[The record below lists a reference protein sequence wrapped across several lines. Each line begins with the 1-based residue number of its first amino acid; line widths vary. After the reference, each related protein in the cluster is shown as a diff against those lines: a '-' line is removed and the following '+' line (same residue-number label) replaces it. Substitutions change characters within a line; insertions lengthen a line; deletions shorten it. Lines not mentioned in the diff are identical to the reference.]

1 MAGHTHV
8 AGGVKGVEWITNLT
22 SSNSDVGG
30 IHAAGNGDAAR
41 GVAGVED
48 ESFVADG
55 ADSWISFR
63 TVPAVEDVAVVAAA
77 VVGGQE
83 REGRSQALFADS
95 SHLVAGGAGEEALD
109 DIGLADSVGEG
120 GANLAAGTHSN
131 NAAVAVSYTHLTL
144 PTIYSV

>member
-1 MAGHTHV
+1 MALGADVDVRDIASQASLGNLAGHAHV
-8 AGGVKGVEWITNLT
+8 GGGVEGVEWRANLA

-77 VVGGQE
+77 V
-83 REGRSQALFADS
+83 A
-95 SHLVAGGAGEEALD
+95 
-109 DIGLADSVGEG
+109 
-120 GANLAAGTHSN
+120 
-131 NAAVAVSYTHLTL
+131 
-144 PTIYSV
+144 